1 MAILS
6 EDMNVTMNVKLL
18 IGLIIVMSI
27 AFGLYYDIKTDI
39 SDAAAQGILL
49 PTPPVNRTEFE
60 LKTQMYA
67 NQIEFLQKQV
77 DQNKEDIDDIEKGD

>member
-1 MAILS
+1 MTILS

-18 IGLIIVMSI
+18 IGIVIPMSI
-27 AFGLYYDIKTDI
+27 IFGLYFDIKTDI
-39 SDAAAQGILL
+39 ADARQDGVLL
-49 PTPPVNRTEFE
+49 PASPISRPEFE

-77 DQNKEDIDDIEKGD
+77 DKNAEDIDDMEKGD